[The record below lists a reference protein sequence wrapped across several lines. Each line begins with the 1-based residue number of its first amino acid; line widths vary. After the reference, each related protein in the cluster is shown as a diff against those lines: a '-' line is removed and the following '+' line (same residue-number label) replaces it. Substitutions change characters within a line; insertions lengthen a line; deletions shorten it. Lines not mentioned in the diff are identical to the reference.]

1 MKQFT
6 PKDIPE
12 NTFTLTD
19 AEIKLIHAMAYY
31 FAQDTNGSGMTKRA
45 GNLVCKME
53 NQFGNIRTEKDFQV
67 WE

>member
-1 MKQFT
+1 MRNISVT
-6 PKDIPE
+6 IAE
-12 NTFTLTD
+12 NTFALTD

-31 FAQDTNGSGMTKRA
+31 FAQDTEGSGMTKKA

-53 NQFGNIRTEKDFQV
+53 EQFRNIPTEKDFQV